1 MPPALLSLRR
11 YTRIRRMQFL
21 WWLGLALLHGSCT
34 GTREPTEPAAATEAR
49 AGATVSV
56 AASAPRAY
64 APPPLPPHDNLI
76 LRRLRLSASL
86 HRPVFV
92 THAGDGS
99 GRLFIVEQLGTIR
112 IWQDDALLPDPFLD
126 ISAKFREDVAVP
138 ESEQFLLGLAFP
150 PDFARQAHFYVNYAV
165 HTRNGGRHTYVSRF
179 DVDPANPNRGLAAS
193 ERVLLRIPQPGP
205 LLNGGMLAFGPDRML
220 WIGLG
225 EGGGEA
231 STAQDPAR
239 LLGKMLR
246 LDVLAG
252 QDGAYRIPPDNPY
265 VGVEGVRP
273 EIWALGLRNPWR
285 YSFDR
290 VTGELWIGD
299 VGGRT
304 YEEIHVARTDR
315 PPTHWN
321 FGWPIWEGLHCRQAA
336 QCRRP
341 DLARPLQVFRH
352 SLQPRVPPSL
362 RVCAIIGGYV
372 YRGRRAPDWRGHYLV
387 GDWCGSIWKLAQRGT
402 RQAPAWEAHFLARIG
417 FGLSSF
423 GEDEEGEL
431 YAVDYRKG
439 SVYRLTPTY
448 GTYAGARAAAGPPL
462 ARSVFDVHLRDRH
475 LIVLKA
481 PCADA
486 DTAARFFLHVFP
498 QAAADLPAARRA
510 AGFDNRDFWFQEY
523 GVQRHEA
530 CWAIVPLPAYALQR
544 LRLGQAAADA
554 SAFWSED
561 IVFAQGQAYGT
572 YAGARAAAGPPL
584 ARSVF
589 DVHLRDRH
597 LIVLKAPCADADT
610 AARFFLHV
618 FPQAAADLPAAR
630 RAAGF
635 DNRDFWFQEYG
646 VQRHEACWAIVP
658 LPAYALQRLRLGQ
671 ADASALWSEEIVLAQ
686 E

>member
-1 MPPALLSLRR
+1 MQLLWLLS
-11 YTRIRRMQFL
+11 
-21 WWLGLALLHGSCT
+21 LALLHGSCT
-34 GTREPTEPAAATEAR
+34 VTREPTEPAAATEAR
-49 AGATVSV
+49 AGATVSA
-56 AASAPRAY
+56 AASAPRAS
-64 APPPLPPHDNLI
+64 APSPYDDLI
-76 LRRLRLSASL
+76 FDDLIFRRLITGLRQ
-86 HRPVFV
+86 PVFL

-99 GRLFIVEQLGTIR
+99 GRLFIVEQPGTIR
-112 IWQDDALLPDPFLD
+112 VWQDDALLPDPFLD
-126 ISAKFREDVAVP
+126 ISDRFREDVAVP
-138 ESEQFLLGLAFP
+138 EPEQFLLGLAFP

-205 LLNGGMLAFGPDRML
+205 IHNGGMLAFGPDRML

-225 EGGGEA
+225 DGGYGSA
-231 STAQDPAR
+231 NAAQDPAR

-265 VGVEGVRP
+265 VGREGVRP

-299 VGGRT
+299 VGGLT

-315 PPTHWN
+315 SPTHWN
-321 FGWPIWEGLHCRQAA
+321 FGWPIWEGLHCLQAA

-341 DLARPLQVFRH
+341 DLARPRKVFRYTPP
-352 SLQPRVPPSL
+352 QQRVP

-372 YRGRRAPDWRGHYLV
+372 YRGRRMPDWRGDYFV
-387 GDWCGSIWKLAQRGT
+387 GDFCGSIWKLANRGT
-402 RQAPAWEAHFLARIG
+402 RYEPAWETKFLANVSV
-417 FGLSSF
+417 GLSSF
-423 GEDEEGEL
+423 GEDEAGEL
-431 YAVDYRKG
+431 YAVHHAKG
-439 SVYRLTPTY
+439 LIYRLTSIY
-448 GTYAGARAAAGPPL
+448 GTYAAARVAVGPQILVP
-462 ARSVFDVHLRDRH
+462 SVFDVHLRDRR
-475 LIVLKA
+475 LILLKA

-486 DTAARFFLHVFP
+486 DTAPRFFLHVFP
-498 QAAADLPAARRA
+498 QAAADLPAAQRA
-510 AGFDNRDFWFQEY
+510 AGFENRDFWFEEY
-523 GVQRHEA
+523 GVQRRNA

-544 LRLGQAAADA
+544 LRLGQATAEGAAA
-554 SAFWSED
+554 LWSED

-584 ARSVF
+584 ARSAF

-597 LIVLKAPCADADT
+597 LILLKAPCADADT
-610 AARFFLHV
+610 APRFFLHAV
-618 FPQAAADLPAAR
+618 PLATDDLPAAQ

-635 DNRDFWFQEYG
+635 ENQDFWFEEYG
-646 VQRHEACWAIVP
+646 VQRHNACWAIVP

-671 ADASALWSEEIVLAQ
+671 AAAEGAAPLWSEEIVLVQ